1 MDKRKCKQ
9 LTMVMTNDKLD
20 YISIIS
26 ILSAAAAA
34 AVLDEKFGL
43 LRPFRADLAYV
54 MQVVRNLQNILINS
68 KGFAHSCKLYKRH
81 KKSVSFS

>member
-1 MDKRKCKQ
+1 MDKHKCKQ
-9 LTMVMTNDKLD
+9 LTMAMTNDKLD

-34 AVLDEKFGL
+34 VLDEKFGL
-43 LRPFRADLAYV
+43 LRPFRSDFVYV
-54 MQVVRNLQNILINS
+54 MQVVRNVQNILINS